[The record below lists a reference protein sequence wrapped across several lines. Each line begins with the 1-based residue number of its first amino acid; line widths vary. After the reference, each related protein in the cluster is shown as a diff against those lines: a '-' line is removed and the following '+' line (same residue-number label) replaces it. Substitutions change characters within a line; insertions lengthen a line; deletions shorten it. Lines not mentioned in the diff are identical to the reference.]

1 VKSFVS
7 HLAKAAWFTAVA
19 FLLGINLTASAGQV
33 SNFQLT
39 PLPGNNGLTI
49 FQADVQPAFS
59 VVPSDPN
66 ASPLKVL
73 DGSSGF
79 NQKNMTVLL
88 GNGDG
93 VQQLVM
99 LFGVE
104 PSRDTAGKIT
114 GFQPILDSQGNPDP
128 GLASNGIVKFSLDL
142 DPNFTGTLNL
152 IPTPTSASTFSLSAL
167 TLPPTSPSSAENT
180 TPVTTPT
187 TPTVPITQ
195 VPEPVSMALWI
206 TGMGLGTLRA
216 IRYRRSRQ
224 NLA

>member
-1 VKSFVS
+1 MIHRVS
-7 HLAKAAWFTAVA
+7 HLAKAAWFTSVV
-19 FLLGINLTASAGQV
+19 FLLCMNVKANAGQV
-33 SNFQLT
+33 ANFQLT

-59 VVPSDPN
+59 VVPSDPS

-73 DGSSGF
+73 DGSTGF

-104 PSRDTAGKIT
+104 PSRDSAGKIT
-114 GFQPILDSQGNPDP
+114 GFQPILDSLGNPDP
-128 GLASNGIVKFSLDL
+128 GLAGNGIVKFSLDL

-152 IPTPTSASTFSLSAL
+152 IPTPTSASTFSLTSL
-167 TLPPTSPSSAENT
+167 TLPASSPSSPANT
-180 TPVTTPT
+180 TPTPVTP
-187 TPTVPITQ
+187 PAVPVAQ
-195 VPEPVSMALWI
+195 VPEPVSIALWV

-216 IRYRRSRQ
+216 LRYRRNRS
-224 NLA
+224 NLV

>member
-1 VKSFVS
+1 MVHRVS
-7 HLAKAAWFTAVA
+7 HLAKAAWFTSVV
-19 FLLGINLTASAGQV
+19 FLLCMNFKANAGQV
-33 SNFQLT
+33 ANFQLT

-59 VVPSDPN
+59 VVPSDPS

-73 DGSSGF
+73 DGSTGF

-104 PSRDTAGKIT
+104 PSRDSAG
-114 GFQPILDSQGNPDP
+114 N
-128 GLASNGIVKFSLDL
+128 
-142 DPNFTGTLNL
+142 LNL
-152 IPTPTSASTFSLSAL
+152 IPTPTSASTFSLTSL
-167 TLPPTSPSSAENT
+167 TLPASSPSSPANT
-180 TPVTTPT
+180 TPTPVTP
-187 TPTVPITQ
+187 PAVPVAQ
-195 VPEPVSMALWI
+195 VPEPVSIALWV

-216 IRYRRSRQ
+216 LRYRRNRL
-224 NLA
+224 NLV